1 MGAWLFFAPL
11 LLAVVLP
18 GVCTWLFHGWP
29 AAWRYRSAFL
39 ASTGLTFPVW
49 CWLYLRNQ
57 ASPQSALLVAA
68 GSFVGSVVATTFT
81 SGFVEDNAR
90 PSPGVQEKVLA
101 YHADLRCPPEPAL
114 KRPFDIGLSLVA
126 LAVTFP
132 LWIIVA
138 FVIWFEE
145 PGPIFFAKNSVG
157 RGGSTFHEW
166 KFRSM
171 KYDAER
177 LTGPIA
183 SCAND
188 PRTLKIGRWLRRWHL
203 DELPEVLN
211 VLSGTMSL
219 VGPRPLRTV
228 LVQTYLEETPGF
240 ARRHTVR
247 PGIVCI
253 AQIEKYH
260 MSPAE
265 RLHKDRMYIR
275 RMSVPFDIKLLGRA
289 VVTTL
294 RGEREYTP
302 R

>member
-18 GVCTWLFHGWP
+18 GVGAWLFHSWP
-29 AAWRYRSAFL
+29 TAWRYRGAFL
-39 ASTGLTFPVW
+39 ASTGLTLPVW
-49 CWLYLRNQ
+49 YSLYLRNQ
-57 ASPQSALLVAA
+57 ASPQSALLIAA
-68 GSFVGSVVATTFT
+68 GSFVGGVVATSLS

-101 YHADLRCPPEPAL
+101 YHADLRYPPDPAL
-114 KRPFDIGLSLVA
+114 KRAFDIGLSLVA
-126 LAVTFP
+126 LAVVFP
-132 LWIIVA
+132 LWIIIA
-138 FVIWFEE
+138 FIIWFEE

-157 RGGSTFHEW
+157 KGGSTFHEW

-177 LTGPIA
+177 LTGPVA
-183 SCAND
+183 SYAND

-203 DELPEVLN
+203 DELPEVVN
-211 VLSGTMSL
+211 VLSGAMSL

-228 LVQTYLEETPGF
+228 LVQTYLEERPAF
-240 ARRHTVR
+240 AERHTVR

-265 RLHKDRMYIR
+265 RLYKDRVYIR
-275 RMSVPFDIKLLGRA
+275 QMSMAFDIKLLWRA

-294 RGEREYTP
+294 HGERENTY